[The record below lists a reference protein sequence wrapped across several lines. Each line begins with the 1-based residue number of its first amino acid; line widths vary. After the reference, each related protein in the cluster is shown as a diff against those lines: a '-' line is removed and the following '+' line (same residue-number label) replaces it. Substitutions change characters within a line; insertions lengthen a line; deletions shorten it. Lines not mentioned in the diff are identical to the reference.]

1 MPRTAKRSTTGRRNT
16 QRQSRKGKGKGGWA
30 VFSLE
35 GIGGSVHQFSAV
47 LSYIMYTTMKK
58 TTLDFSHDSVTRFVM
73 ATTTPDLT
81 NDISNY
87 THLNNL
93 ANIKKAS
100 QASLASA
107 DRPYDKV
114 LDIVVGAMMP
124 DSTQETFSVCLDG

>member
-1 MPRTAKRSTTGRRNT
+1 
-16 QRQSRKGKGKGGWA
+16 
-30 VFSLE
+30 
-35 GIGGSVHQFSAV
+35 
-47 LSYIMYTTMKK
+47 MYTTMKK